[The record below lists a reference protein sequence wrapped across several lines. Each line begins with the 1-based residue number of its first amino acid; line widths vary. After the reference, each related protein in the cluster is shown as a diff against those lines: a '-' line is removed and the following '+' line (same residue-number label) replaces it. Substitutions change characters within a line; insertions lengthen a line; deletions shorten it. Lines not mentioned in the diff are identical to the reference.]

1 MIDDRALM
9 ADEEIDLLKKTIG
22 KDKVIIEIGCY
33 IGNTTRVIAKDNL
46 VIAIDPFISGYDPK
60 DPSTQDMKGVEEK
73 FRSNIEDKN
82 VIWLKEKSEEAL
94 KNWSM
99 MVDGVFIDGKHSTEA
114 LTEDTKW
121 IRYVKKNGI
130 IAFHDYG
137 CWQWPGVT
145 KIIDKNI
152 IPKHEE
158 IGRERFL
165 IIFRKQ

>member
-1 MIDDRALM
+1 MIDDRASM
-9 ADEEIDLLKKTIG
+9 TKTEIDLLKKTIG

-33 IGNTTRVIAKDNL
+33 VGNTTRVIANDNL
-46 VIAIDPFISGYDPK
+46 VIAIDPFISGYDPREIHMMNM
-60 DPSTQDMKGVEEK
+60 DGVEK
-73 FRSNIEDKN
+73 MFRANIADKN

-99 MVDGVFIDGKHSTEA
+99 MVDGVFIDGEHSTEA
-114 LTEDTKW
+114 LTEDIKW

-137 CWQWPGVT
+137 FWPDVT